1 MRTEKA
7 SRCADTFQLAVRE
20 VQLRA
25 AIFKKKK
32 LFISFFHQ
40 VLSITFSSW
49 ACVANIPLLHVRDS
63 KTLCLIY
70 AFWNRRN
77 KNCTSVPMARERRS
91 SRSNWLIML
100 DNLLR
105 KIFRAVSQVC
115 SFGSN
120 KRINLR
126 DICEMSHYSPH
137 SQWLS
142 LSASQL
148 WGEHMVQ

>member
-25 AIFKKKK
+25 AIFKIIY
-32 LFISFFHQ
+32 FFFHQ
-40 VLSITFSSW
+40 VLSITFSWW

-70 AFWNRRN
+70 AFWNRRS
-77 KNCTSVPMARERRS
+77 KNCTSVPMAREWRS